1 MHNKIKIQL
10 TLIAGLLLSS
20 LAQADLLFTVG
31 GSASLWRATP
41 EGQMDKDIQL
51 GGDGLNLETTN
62 GLQLSLFFKHPVP
75 LLPNLR
81 VRQTNIDTTGTSKL
95 TKSFMGQSFSEDV
108 TTSLDLSHTDLT
120 LIWGLPIPLPL
131 VDFGF
136 GINARNFNGGAKI
149 EGKTT
154 KQIKEVDIKATL
166 PMVYAGLKVGT
177 PIGIYAKGEVN
188 YVSFKDNSITDYEAA
203 LGYELPVPV
212 VDLGVELGYRAL
224 QMKTDKDTVKID
236 TDVKVKGAY
245 FGISAAFGF

>member
-1 MHNKIKIQL
+1 MKNKTKIQL
-10 TLIAGLLLSS
+10 GLVCGLLMSN

-31 GSASLWRATP
+31 GNASLWRATP
-41 EGQMDKDIQL
+41 EGQMDNNLKL
-51 GGDGLNLETTN
+51 GSDGLNLEATN
-62 GLQLSLFFKHPVP
+62 GTQLSLFFKHPVP
-75 LLPNLR
+75 FIPNLR
-81 VRQTNIDTTGTSKL
+81 VRQTNIATTGDSKL
-95 TKSFMGQSFSEDV
+95 SASFMNQSFSEDV

-131 VDFGF
+131 IDFGF

-154 KQIKEVDIKATL
+154 KQMKEVDIKATL
-166 PMVYAGLKVGT
+166 PMLYAGLKVNT
-177 PIGIYAKGEVN
+177 PVGIYAKGEVN
-188 YVSFKDNSITDYEAA
+188 YIGFKENAITDYEAA
-203 LGYELPVPV
+203 LGYDLPVPV

-236 TDVKVKGAY
+236 TDVKVNGAY